1 MAKLCLQNLD
11 DYEEHSQQARYYNGV
26 MSLDKVCSFCEDII
40 PFEMLPKGGPC
51 PLCNEYA
58 MFIDLEE

>member
-26 MSLDKVCSFCEDII
+26 MSLDKMCSFCETTLT
-40 PFEMLPKGGPC
+40 FEEQQDVQC
-51 PLCNEYA
+51 PHCHEVAGL
-58 MFIDLEE
+58 IDLEE